1 MAADSPSPSVT
12 SDQPTPGEG
21 DIMQAVVGIWTM
33 DELHRD
39 EQNRLLH
46 EEVVPLAKGQPGFV
60 CGFWMHDPE
69 TGKGHTT
76 IIFDS
81 RKSATDF
88 KTLVES
94 RSQRAAQVGVTSD
107 ILTAVEVVAD
117 AHAANQP
124 NAE

>member
-1 MAADSPSPSVT
+1 MH
-12 SDQPTPGEG
+12 
-21 DIMQAVVGIWTM
+21 AVVGIWTR
-33 DELHRD
+33 DEQHRD

-46 EEVVPLAKGQPGFV
+46 EEAVPLAKGHPGFV

-76 IIFDS
+76 TIFDS
-81 RKSATDF
+81 RESARDF

-107 ILTAVEVVAD
+107 ILATVEVVAD
-117 AHAANQP
+117 AHAASQP
-124 NAE
+124 NAW